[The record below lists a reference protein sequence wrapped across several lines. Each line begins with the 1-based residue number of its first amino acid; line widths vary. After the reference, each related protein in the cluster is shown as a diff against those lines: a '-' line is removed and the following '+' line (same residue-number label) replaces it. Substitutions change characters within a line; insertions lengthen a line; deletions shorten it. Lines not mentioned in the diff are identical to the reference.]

1 MGRLAGG
8 PATGHRQVDPAAL
21 QHWITSLSDP
31 GESRRREDRVGIS
44 FGFGGARWDPVRVL
58 ERYELLYEAGL
69 VPEALRDG
77 AEQVRAMGAAP
88 MSRSGPN
95 WVRQGGSAR
104 RWRSITGAFWR
115 PR

>member
-1 MGRLAGG
+1 MAGLVRILPWEDWREGR
-8 PATGHRQVDPAAL
+8 PPVIDKWIRPAL

-69 VPEALRDG
+69 VPEALRDS
-77 AEQVRAMGAAP
+77 AEGYAQWAHVR
-88 MSRSGPN
+88 
-95 WVRQGGSAR
+95 
-104 RWRSITGAFWR
+104 
-115 PR
+115 